1 MSDWAGDELG
11 VPHRFEHFDDM
22 LERAPTST
30 RYGSR
35 VLRYTI
41 RHRYW
46 PRSITAS
53 MYSSKKLLLLLG
65 ISPYL
70 QQVIKGIIIVGAVVF
85 DMRKNARQK

>member
-1 MSDWAGDELG
+1 
-11 VPHRFEHFDDM
+11 
-22 LERAPTST
+22 
-30 RYGSR
+30 
-35 VLRYTI
+35 
-41 RHRYW
+41 
-46 PRSITAS
+46 